1 MNWTCPVWSPLPTPS
16 SLVAKRTLTPRAP
29 SHENR
34 SHAFAYSSG
43 LLLLVTIRYADC
55 LWDIWLTEHIVE
67 PLEARVARARLVA
80 AGTGEIT
87 ASFNAVKN
95 EGCRICYY
103 GLGVLGTDGPI
114 TAGLQLD
121 LSIIMNST
129 ITSSPDIGFTT
140 AASSL
145 KRLWVFCRSTPRGVR
160 DCKRPYGR

>member
-1 MNWTCPVWSPLPTPS
+1 MVITVVEAAVDNDELMILLIIPWLLSFSTCQSTCTCQLFSFFDLPEDLPS
-16 SLVAKRTLTPRAP
+16 QLFKISTWLAGFSLVSFFDLYKPLQVPKSAKKQ
-29 SHENR
+29 
-34 SHAFAYSSG
+34 FAG
-43 LLLLVTIRYADC
+43 ILM
-55 LWDIWLTEHIVE
+55 
-67 PLEARVARARLVA
+67 
-80 AGTGEIT
+80 
-87 ASFNAVKN
+87 
-95 EGCRICYY
+95 GCRICYY